1 MSDEYDILI
10 ELSADD
16 MKKAADEREHRDA
29 EITRLRERLAEADEA
44 NRRVSDENEKLRF
57 ERDTIGEANYVNGW
71 NDAINSSEAMQDLR
85 AENNKLREALKPFAD
100 FEKAVLG
107 SYHYDKMPDDKIMIT
122 TGAGETHMWICRK
135 HLRAAAAAIRE
146 SGDE

>member
-44 NRRVSDENEKLRF
+44 NRRVSDENEKLR
-57 ERDTIGEANYVNGW
+57 EVLEGMINLAEAANVMDDPAY
-71 NDAINSSEAMQDLR
+71 DAAR
-85 AENNKLREALKPFAD
+85 KAL
-100 FEKAVLG
+100 
-107 SYHYDKMPDDKIMIT
+107 
-122 TGAGETHMWICRK
+122 
-135 HLRAAAAAIRE
+135 E

>member
-85 AENNKLREALKPFAD
+85 KALLYVYD
-100 FEKAVLG
+100 NSLG
-107 SYHYDKMPDDKIMIT
+107 LDPDKIADDIEWVT
-122 TGAGETHMWICRK
+122 AEI
-135 HLRAAAAAIRE
+135 RAARKALE
-146 SGDE
+146 TEK